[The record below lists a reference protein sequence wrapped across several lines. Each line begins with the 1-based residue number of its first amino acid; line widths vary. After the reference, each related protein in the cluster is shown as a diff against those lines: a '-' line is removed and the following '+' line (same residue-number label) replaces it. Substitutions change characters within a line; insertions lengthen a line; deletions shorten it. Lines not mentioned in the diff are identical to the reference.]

1 VRILTERAAPPA
13 GFDWHRHFVT
23 HPSNRALAK
32 LIVYTAGQT
41 PEQTCDAV
49 YERLFRTR

>member
-1 VRILTERAAPPA
+1 
-13 GFDWHRHFVT
+13 VT

-32 LIVYTAGQT
+32 LIVHTAGQT

-49 YERLFRTR
+49 YERLFRTTSIQASRRRR